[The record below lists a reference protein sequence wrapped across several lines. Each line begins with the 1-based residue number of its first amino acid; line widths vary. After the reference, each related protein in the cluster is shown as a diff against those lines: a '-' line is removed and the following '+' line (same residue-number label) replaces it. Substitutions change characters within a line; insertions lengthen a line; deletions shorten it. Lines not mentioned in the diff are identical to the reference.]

1 MRMSILGNDHLRTTA
16 SHYCLAQ
23 ILAEFE
29 LDGAIEQYQAALDIQ
44 IKHYGNDQIIALT
57 YVVCRHG

>member
-1 MRMSILGNDHLRTTA
+1 MRMSILGNDHLRTAA

-29 LDGAIEQYQAALDIQ
+29 LEGAIEQYQAAHIQ
-44 IKHYGNDQIIALT
+44 IKHYGNDQITALT